1 MIKINDEW
9 FVTVDKYCYILNRNY
24 EKNGEKL
31 SESVSYHTNLQGLIK
46 SIIKRKLKLSNA
58 KNFKALQ
65 ESMENIY
72 NEIKQCED
80 LNVSVLRS
88 AGHHIEVV
96 CIEKLANWLVQW
108 NQEENWNV
116 KVIESTTDTDP
127 FEFL

>member
-80 LNVSVLRS
+80 LNVSVLRRKYNE
-88 AGHHIEVV
+88 AIEERN
-96 CIEKLANWLVQW
+96 EKAKHL
-108 NQEENWNV
+108 
-116 KVIESTTDTDP
+116 KKK
-127 FEFL
+127 